1 LSLAARRDDVALWG
15 DNKLTAKQFLH
26 LSGGLD
32 TAVSDGLSGQKMG
45 RQWWD
50 YGIRP
55 SFRTFLNDPSGF
67 FKYRFGAQGSVSVFP
82 WKGGTLAAG
91 LEWYPLNTVSSV
103 NGPSSDAVRTDLVEY
118 QKKDAI
124 LGILLLEQIQ
134 KFPHRIH
141 ARVSAGLLE
150 MQYAGIDV
158 EAAKPFFGGR
168 LLLGLSGSIV
178 KKRDPDMI
186 FAFKENDLNSRY
198 VTAFVNTRL
207 NLPELDGAIDLKTGQ
222 FLAGDRGSVVTFSK
236 FFNGVVLSAWYSKT
250 GTDFFA
256 DAYNRGYHDK
266 GIALTVPLRLF
277 TGKDSK
283 TTYGFAIAPWTR
295 DVAQDI
301 DHFHNLFDYIGRNT
315 DLWLRKD
322 GDRFP
327 R

>member
-1 LSLAARRDDVALWG
+1 
-15 DNKLTAKQFLH
+15 
-26 LSGGLD
+26 
-32 TAVSDGLSGQKMG
+32 
-45 RQWWD
+45 
-50 YGIRP
+50 
-55 SFRTFLNDPSGF
+55 
-67 FKYRFGAQGSVSVFP
+67 
-82 WKGGTLAAG
+82 
-91 LEWYPLNTVSSV
+91 
-103 NGPSSDAVRTDLVEY
+103 
-118 QKKDAI
+118 
-124 LGILLLEQIQ
+124 
-134 KFPHRIH
+134 
-141 ARVSAGLLE
+141 
-150 MQYAGIDV
+150 
-158 EAAKPFFGGR
+158 
-168 LLLGLSGSIV
+168 V